1 MRDAVFAVLVF
12 EAEIHAAG
20 LVVAKAG
27 AARYF
32 EVTALSGGPD
42 LDVVGFGGA
51 EADVAGAEFDDAVV
65 QAEELEHFFRVAGQ
79 RLQFG
84 HAGLWRGDFHE
95 LDLVELMH
103 ANEAARAEACAA
115 GFTTEAGCVSGVIDR
130 QLLVRHD
137 FFAMQI
143 RHGHLGG
150 RDEVKI
156 VLGAVIHLIAEFR
169 KLAGADE
176 AIRFH
181 QQRRADLLIA
191 MLRRVQVEEEIDER
205 TLQAGTGTF
214 VNDEG
219 AAGDFHAGF
228 EVDHAE
234 RSSDGGVV
242 LRFEGE
248 LRLRAPA
255 THFGVLLGAVADGA
269 GFVRQIGDAEK
280 QIALLHIAGVGFA
293 ADFIDAAADAAHL
306 GLDGAGVLAVFLGD
320 ADLLADAVA
329 VALQLLA
336 LGFGAAALGVDFE
349 HLIDEGSMVAAT
361 VGEALFHRFGIF
373 AQQSDIEHKGAETSG
388 RVWLVE
394 CGKAALTG
402 RGAGRSLR
410 AHFPTMRS
418 LTLTAPHTFEWT
430 TLPPAGAP
438 GAGQVKVR
446 IRAIGICGTDFSG
459 YQGKMPFIEFPRILG
474 HELGVEVL
482 EVGPGVS
489 HLRAG
494 DRCSVEPY
502 LNCGQC
508 HACARGCTNCCET
521 LAVLGV
527 HCDGGMREEM
537 ILPAA
542 KLHACNALAF
552 EQLALVETLAI
563 GCHAVNRAA
572 VTASDDVLVIGAG
585 PIGLTV
591 IEFVRAAGARMTV
604 LEMHARRRDFVRE
617 HYAGVEVVERLPE
630 EFRAQVI
637 FDATG
642 NARSMSSATSWARFT
657 GRVVYVGITKEPVTL
672 DDPLF
677 HRRELTLLASRNA
690 QSPDFPRILGMI
702 EAGVID
708 TRPWISHRCVFGE
721 LPDQMPVWLKPE
733 TGVIKA
739 VVGLD

>member
-1 MRDAVFAVLVF
+1 M
-12 EAEIHAAG
+12 I
-20 LVVAKAG
+20 
-27 AARYF
+27 
-32 EVTALSGGPD
+32 T
-42 LDVVGFGGA
+42 
-51 EADVAGAEFDDAVV
+51 
-65 QAEELEHFFRVAGQ
+65 
-79 RLQFG
+79 
-84 HAGLWRGDFHE
+84 
-95 LDLVELMH
+95 
-103 ANEAARAEACAA
+103 
-115 GFTTEAGCVSGVIDR
+115 
-130 QLLVRHD
+130 
-137 FFAMQI
+137 
-143 RHGHLGG
+143 
-150 RDEVKI
+150 
-156 VLGAVIHLIAEFR
+156 
-169 KLAGADE
+169 
-176 AIRFH
+176 
-181 QQRRADLLIA
+181 
-191 MLRRVQVEEEIDER
+191 
-205 TLQAGTGTF
+205 
-214 VNDEG
+214 
-219 AAGDFHAGF
+219 
-228 EVDHAE
+228 
-234 RSSDGGVV
+234 
-242 LRFEGE
+242 
-248 LRLRAPA
+248 
-255 THFGVLLGAVADGA
+255 
-269 GFVRQIGDAEK
+269 
-280 QIALLHIAGVGFA
+280 
-293 ADFIDAAADAAHL
+293 
-306 GLDGAGVLAVFLGD
+306 
-320 ADLLADAVA
+320 
-329 VALQLLA
+329 
-336 LGFGAAALGVDFE
+336 
-349 HLIDEGSMVAAT
+349 AT

-373 AQQSDIEHKGAETSG
+373 AQQSDVEHKGAETSG

-410 AHFPTMRS
+410 ALFPNMRS

-430 TLPPAGAP
+430 TLPPAGTP
-438 GAGQVKVR
+438 GTGQVKVR

-459 YQGKMPFIEFPRILG
+459 YQGKMPFIEFSRILG

-630 EFRAQVI
+630 DFRAQVI

-708 TRPWISHRCVFGE
+708 TLPWISHRCAFGE

-739 VVGLD
+739 VVGLE